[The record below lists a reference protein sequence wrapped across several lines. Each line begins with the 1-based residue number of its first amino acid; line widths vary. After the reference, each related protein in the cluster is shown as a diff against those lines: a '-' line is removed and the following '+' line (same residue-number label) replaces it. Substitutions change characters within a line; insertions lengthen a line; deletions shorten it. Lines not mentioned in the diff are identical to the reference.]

1 LKLSLNKIHP
11 SKNDLNREKIN
22 SDIRQKNIAKESFDD
37 LFEIRQEEEDETN
50 IF

>member
-1 LKLSLNKIHP
+1 LKLSLTKIHP

-37 LFEIRQEEEDETN
+37 LFEIRQKEEDETN